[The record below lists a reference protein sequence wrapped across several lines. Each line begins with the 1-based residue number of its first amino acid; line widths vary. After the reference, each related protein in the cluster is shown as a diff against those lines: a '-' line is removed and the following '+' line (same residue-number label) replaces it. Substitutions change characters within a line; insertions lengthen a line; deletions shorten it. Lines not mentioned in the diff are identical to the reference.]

1 MRRCG
6 VGLRVCAS
14 TIIDSSVPCRTGAD
28 KYSATQA
35 TPSGRQRAGGLGR
48 AVAAMVRLVA
58 SPHRRVPN
66 HTRTPATYTS
76 TLYCWKNY
84 LVSNRYSK
92 FLSILTGILSLCP
105 GLFIHVS
112 YVSLYSLP
120 LIELDWNF
128 RN

>member
-1 MRRCG
+1 MCIRDR
-6 VGLRVCAS
+6 
-14 TIIDSSVPCRTGAD
+14 CRTGAD

-120 LIELDWNF
+120 PVSYTHLDVYK
-128 RN
+128 RQVMRKDLSP